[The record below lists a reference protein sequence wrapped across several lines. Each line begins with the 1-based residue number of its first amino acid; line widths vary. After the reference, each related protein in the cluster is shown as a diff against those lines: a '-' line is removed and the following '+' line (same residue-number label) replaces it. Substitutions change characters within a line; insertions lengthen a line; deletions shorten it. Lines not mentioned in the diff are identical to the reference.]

1 MPRRWIRNLAYLAG
15 ISLLITAA
23 LVAIVGGVPAR
34 NFWSVFLEAMKGS
47 FPIAFCIGGLSWLIM
62 PTLAQRVGS
71 WNPFLRWP
79 VYFAALTA
87 TATAGTALA
96 GVVYYYGFAVQH
108 EKSYWDLIGEAL
120 RSSIPI
126 TWMVGSMVTII
137 STVTARLQATELSLR
152 TQQWEKEHAQK
163 LAAEAQLAS
172 LASRVQPHFL
182 FNTLNSITALVRQN
196 PVQAEILI
204 ERLASLLRSS
214 LDGAQTVPLEQ
225 ELKLVADYLE
235 IQQARFG
242 ERLRYQLSEAPVNSS
257 TVPPFAIQTIVE
269 NSLKHVAG
277 KRAEG
282 VAVKVLA
289 RMVGPDLV
297 VDVTD
302 DGPGFAEDS
311 MTAGHGLEN
320 LQGRLRAVYGHRA
333 GIEFL
338 REAGA
343 MTVRLRVPAL

>member
-1 MPRRWIRNLAYLAG
+1 MPRRWILNLAYLAG
-15 ISLLITAA
+15 ISLLITTA
-23 LVAIVGGVPAR
+23 LAAIVGGVPAR
-34 NFWSVFLEAMKGS
+34 NLWSVFLHATKGS

-62 PTLAQRVGS
+62 PALAHRVES

-87 TATAGTALA
+87 TATTGTALA
-96 GVVYYYGFAVQH
+96 GVVYYYGFAIQP

-126 TWMVGSMVTII
+126 TWVVGSMVTIVA
-137 STVTARLQATELSLR
+137 TVTARLQATELSLR
-152 TQQWEKEHAQK
+152 TQQLAKERAEK
-163 LAAEAQLAS
+163 LATEAQLAS

-204 ERLASLLRSS
+204 ERLSSLLRSS

-235 IQQARFG
+235 IQQTRFG
-242 ERLRYQLSEAPVNSS
+242 DRLRYQLSAAPDSLS
-257 TVPPFAIQTIVE
+257 TVPPFAIQTVVE
-269 NSLKHVAG
+269 NSLKHVGG

-282 VAVKVLA
+282 VAVQVLA
-289 RMVGPDLV
+289 RLVGPDLV

-311 MTAGHGLEN
+311 MTVGHGLEN
-320 LQGRLRAVYGHRA
+320 LQGRLRAVYGPKA
-333 GIEFL
+333 GLEFL